1 MRSFHDLLKE
11 QAILNVYVVGLEISV
26 KAVLSL
32 PASWLPTVCVHF
44 L

>member
-11 QAILNVYVVGLEISV
+11 QAILNVYVVGLELSV
-26 KAVLSL
+26 KALLSF
-32 PASWLPTVCVHF
+32 PTSWLPRVCVLF

>member
-11 QAILNVYVVGLEISV
+11 QAILSVYVVGLELSV
-26 KAVLSL
+26 KAVLSF
-32 PASWLPTVCVHF
+32 PSSRLPTVCVHF